1 MTTIASLLPTGT
13 VSGAPKLRAIQRI
26 YESYPYK
33 RGVYS
38 GGVGYINYNQNLDF
52 ALAIRTMLIDD
63 DTVNV
68 EAVVLC
74 TILYLKRNSKKHDLK
89 QKLIGGNTM
98 ILIIDNYD
106 SFTYNLVDIVSQID
120 EVIIKYPDDK
130 DVFNYLEKIDGVI
143 ISPGPGHPLDDDEL
157 VKIIDKYHTLP
168 ILGICLGAQALTCY
182 YGGKVIQGE
191 KVMHGKVDT
200 LEVKTSQNSI

>member
-1 MTTIASLLPTGT
+1 
-13 VSGAPKLRAIQRI
+13 
-26 YESYPYK
+26 
-33 RGVYS
+33 
-38 GGVGYINYNQNLDF
+38 
-52 ALAIRTMLIDD
+52 
-63 DTVNV
+63 
-68 EAVVLC
+68 
-74 TILYLKRNSKKHDLK
+74 
-89 QKLIGGNTM
+89 M

-106 SFTYNLVDIVSQID
+106 LFTYNLVDIVSQID

-200 LEVKTSQNSI
+200 LEVKNESELYLTIPHRFRIMRYHSLVSEMKSFPKNLIITEVHQIQYNPSRTNNIFISVYSIIQNHLLLSLVHKLLKTSFVL

>member
-1 MTTIASLLPTGT
+1 
-13 VSGAPKLRAIQRI
+13 
-26 YESYPYK
+26 
-33 RGVYS
+33 
-38 GGVGYINYNQNLDF
+38 
-52 ALAIRTMLIDD
+52 
-63 DTVNV
+63 
-68 EAVVLC
+68 
-74 TILYLKRNSKKHDLK
+74 
-89 QKLIGGNTM
+89 M

-106 SFTYNLVDIVSQID
+106 SFTYNLVDVVSQID

-130 DVFNYLEKIDGVI
+130 DVLNYLEKFDGVI
-143 ISPGPGHPLDDDEL
+143 ISPGPGHPLDGDEL

-200 LEVKTSQNSI
+200 LEVKNESELYLMIPHQFKIMRYHSLVSEMKSFPKNLIITGRTSDSIQSFEDKQHLHFGIQYHPESFATEFGSQIIKNFIRIVKERVNLNGITKTIG

>member
-68 EAVVLC
+68 EAGVV
-74 TILYLKRNSKKHDLK
+74 
-89 QKLIGGNTM
+89 
-98 ILIIDNYD
+98 YD
-106 SFTYNLVDIVSQID
+106 SIP
-120 EVIIKYPDDK
+120 EKE
-130 DVFNYLEKIDGVI
+130 LEETRLKAK
-143 ISPGPGHPLDDDEL
+143 SL
-157 VKIIDKYHTLP
+157 
-168 ILGICLGAQALTCY
+168 
-182 YGGKVIQGE
+182 
-191 KVMHGKVDT
+191 
-200 LEVKTSQNSI
+200 LEVTP